1 MRDRAERLRLLGE
14 ARIYAIGPARWR
26 AGRLAEL
33 VPALARSG
41 VGIVQLRDRELPPSR
56 LEEEA
61 AAVAVAAREAGILF
75 IVNDEPGLAARV
87 AADGVHLGQEDG
99 AIATARALVGPDGIV
114 GRTSRGGAMLATA
127 EDEGADYASVSP
139 VWETA
144 TKPDRP
150 PVGVAAVAAAARTAR
165 IPWFPLGGVDRP
177 RAQRLAAVGATRL
190 AVLRGLVEAE
200 DPAEVAA
207 GLGSALDT
215 CPRVLSIAG
224 SDSGGAAGIQA
235 DIKAIVAA
243 GGFPA
248 TAVTAV
254 TAQSTVGVA
263 AVHPLPAAMVAEQ
276 IAAVVGDLGVD
287 GVKTGMLAA
296 RDVVEA
302 AAAAIADLDP
312 ALAIPVVVDPVLR
325 AESGSSLLDAAAADA
340 LRELLALAAVATPNL
355 HEAQALARSSS
366 DDAAELARILYA
378 LTGTAVIVTGG
389 HGPSS
394 DDVLCR
400 DGAIT
405 RLEGERLPVPTT
417 HGAGC
422 TYASTLATLLAGG
435 EELEPAARE
444 AKRVAT
450 GAVRGGRAFGAGA
463 GPVDVTRA
471 RVGR

>member
-1 MRDRAERLRLLGE
+1 
-14 ARIYAIGPARWR
+14 
-26 AGRLAEL
+26 
-33 VPALARSG
+33 
-41 VGIVQLRDRELPPSR
+41 
-56 LEEEA
+56 
-61 AAVAVAAREAGILF
+61 
-75 IVNDEPGLAARV
+75 
-87 AADGVHLGQEDG
+87 
-99 AIATARALVGPDGIV
+99 
-114 GRTSRGGAMLATA
+114 MLATA

-190 AVLRGLVEAE
+190 AALRGLVEAE

-207 GLGSALDT
+207 GLGSALDR
-215 CPRVLSIAG
+215 CPGVVSFGG